1 MQNNLRALVTGASA
15 GIGEAYVRQLAG
27 RCDTIVVVARRADRL
42 QELAE
47 ELAGSCAIE
56 VLVADLGSVEGQGR
70 AVEAIRQ
77 GPALDLLINNA
88 GFSTLGPF
96 AGSVLDNELAMLR
109 LHHEA
114 TMALTRA
121 ALPAMLDVGR
131 GAVIN
136 VASIGGLVA
145 MPNVAVYGA
154 SKAFL
159 VSFSRSL
166 QQELAGSGLR
176 VQCLCPG
183 YTRTEIHS
191 RDSFKVFDVD
201 RIPEALWMDADT
213 VVAESLAAL
222 ESPQKPWL
230 VVPGE
235 HNRKVV
241 RAAIDELRA
250 AIEVPAG

>member
-1 MQNNLRALVTGASA
+1 MNNHLHALVTGASA
-15 GIGEAYVRQLAG
+15 GIGEAYVRQLAS
-27 RCDTIVVVARRADRL
+27 RCDTIVVVARREERL
-42 QELAE
+42 RELAA
-47 ELAGSCAIE
+47 ELAGQCRIE
-56 VLVADLGSVEGQGR
+56 ILVADLGTVEGQAR
-70 AVEAIRQ
+70 VVEAIRQ

-88 GFSTLGPF
+88 GFSTLGAF
-96 AGSVLDNELAMLR
+96 ATSVLDDEIAMLR

-114 TMALTRA
+114 TLALTRA
-121 ALPAMLDVGR
+121 ALPAMLEAGR

-136 VASIGGLVA
+136 VASIGGLVG

-166 QQELAGSGLR
+166 RQELAGTGVQ

-191 RDSFKVFDVD
+191 RDSFKGFDIE
-201 RIPEALWMDADT
+201 RIPEALWMDAET
-213 VVAESLAAL
+213 VVDESLTAL
-222 ESPQKPWL
+222 DASGDPWL
-230 VVPGE
+230 LVPGA

-241 RAAIDELRA
+241 LAAMDELQAAIRA
-250 AIEVPAG
+250 VEA